1 MWTKFSLLTVTTCFC
16 KMDVMR
22 KGSTK
27 VKKMISKKNNYS
39 TIYLSEIQLEGK
51 MNRKLY
57 SVISFPV
64 IVTGR
69 SNKAKQY

>member
-1 MWTKFSLLTVTTCFC
+1 MWTTLSLLTVTTCFC
-16 KMDVMR
+16 KMDVR

-27 VKKMISKKNNYS
+27 AKKMKSKKNNYS

-69 SNKAKQY
+69 SDKAKQY